1 MGVTLVNAHT
11 HLELSWAGELCP
23 QLPGRPFPDW
33 IHNLVMRWRE
43 FAAEGDEAQRTQQA
57 AEAGIAQ
64 LVAAGTTHIGD
75 ISNTGFSIEPL
86 LASGLSG
93 IVYIEVI
100 SLERRRS
107 QERFA
112 WARELLEKYRPLERN
127 GLRIGLTPHAP
138 YSLHPDTLREVAA
151 FCVREDVPLCI
162 HVAESPFENEALVL
176 GQGPIYDL
184 PRRMG
189 GQTLMTV
196 PGLRAIPYLESLG
209 VLAAK
214 PLLVHMVDVNEAE
227 LDIVADS
234 QAKVAHCPRS
244 NQLLQCG
251 RMPLAQMLARDIPLA
266 IGTDSLSSS
275 PSLNVREE
283 AATAVSLHHP
293 LVTPQQ
299 IEELLTN
306 TAVLT

>member
-1 MGVTLVNAHT
+1 
-11 HLELSWAGELCP
+11 
-23 QLPGRPFPDW
+23 
-33 IHNLVMRWRE
+33 MRWRE
-43 FAAEGDEAQRTQQA
+43 FSDEGDEAHRTQQA
-57 AEAGIAQ
+57 VEAGINQ
-64 LVAAGTTHIGD
+64 LIAAGTTHIGD
-75 ISNTGFSIEPL
+75 ISNTGYSIEPL

-100 SLERRRS
+100 GLERQQSR
-107 QERFA
+107 ERFA
-112 WARELLEKYRPLERN
+112 WARALLQKHRALERN
-127 GLRIGLTPHAP
+127 GMRIGLTPHAP

-151 FCVREDVPLCI
+151 FCTKEDVPLCI
-162 HVAESPFENEALVL
+162 HVAESPFENEALVT
-176 GQGPIYDL
+176 GQGSIYDM

-189 GQTLMTV
+189 GKILMAV
-196 PGLRAIPYLESLG
+196 PGLRAIPYLDSLG

-214 PLLVHMVDVNEAE
+214 PLLVHMVDVNETE

-234 QAKVAHCPRS
+234 QAKIAHCPRS

-251 RMPLAQMLARDIPLA
+251 RMPLAQVLAKGIPVA
-266 IGTDSLSSS
+266 FGTDSLSSS

-293 LVTPQQ
+293 LVSPQQ

-306 TAVLT
+306 TAVLN